1 MATHDNIFDRVKS
14 LNPEA
19 ESMIKDFV
27 NMAGNDGLVI
37 FTEDMTD
44 DEKEMAVF
52 ESLLKEGYSAEE
64 ADKEAKKRLLKIEAI
79 LRQI

>member
-1 MATHDNIFDRVKS
+1 MATHNNIFERVKS
-14 LNPEA
+14 LNPQA

-27 NMAGNDGLVI
+27 SMAGGDGLVI

-44 DEKEMAVF
+44 NEKEMAVF
-52 ESLLKEGYSAEE
+52 QTLLKQGYTAEE

-79 LRQI
+79 FRQI